1 MGHKAQG
8 NKSEAAP
15 PDGVCVRGEGGMQ
28 KATGMVR
35 WQRPVRKEPMGLGVV
50 VVVRQHSM

>member
-8 NKSEAAP
+8 NKSKAAL
-15 PDGVCVRGEGGMQ
+15 PDGVCVRGEGRMQ

-35 WQRPVRKEPMGLGVV
+35 WQRPVRKEPMGPGVV